1 MEASQF
7 VQTIEHRQGYKIAC
21 LEEIA
26 FRNKWISKEKLIEMA
41 EPLKK
46 SNYGEYMLEIAQE
59 DI

>member
-46 SNYGEYMLEIAQE
+46 SNYGKYMLEIAKE